1 MERRLLKISSANQ
14 KARPNSSRLDPIKRI
29 KSRPIRIVQIKLDK
43 RVRIELRFLRRLYQT
58 CLPAPQTTS
67 SAAFRASSLA
77 SNLATPPLVVNC
89 VMDTEKEHGKHMGPF
104 RDNRRFTAYIGHVA
118 GTIDMLRHSLG
129 VLTSGVSLSLAL
141 ASRAMP
147 FSLFVGICYVACLM
161 EPGTHVMM
169 LPD

>member
-1 MERRLLKISSANQ
+1 
-14 KARPNSSRLDPIKRI
+14 
-29 KSRPIRIVQIKLDK
+29 
-43 RVRIELRFLRRLYQT
+43 
-58 CLPAPQTTS
+58 
-67 SAAFRASSLA
+67 
-77 SNLATPPLVVNC
+77 
-89 VMDTEKEHGKHMGPF
+89 MGLF

-118 GTIDMLRHSLG
+118 GIIDMLRHSLG

-161 EPGTHVMM
+161 EPGTHVIM